1 MRGIKRFYVRG
12 CWLALLGIAASW
24 PVSTHAKSTVLT
36 QVKDNRCLA
45 CHQVGKKRV
54 GPSFR
59 AIAERYSKLESPEP
73 GLVNSM
79 MTGSRGRWGAV
90 PMPAQTHLSP
100 EDAQRIAAWILSLV
114 NSDD

>member
-1 MRGIKRFYVRG
+1 MGCIKRFYVMG
-12 CWLALLGIAASW
+12 CWLAWFGIAVTW
-24 PVSTHAKSTVLT
+24 PSATQATPTVVT

-45 CHQVGKKRV
+45 CHQVEKKRV
-54 GPSFR
+54 GPSFK

-79 MTGSRGRWGAV
+79 MVGSRGRWGAV

-100 EDAQRIAAWILSLV
+100 EDAQHIAAWILSLV
-114 NSDD
+114 E